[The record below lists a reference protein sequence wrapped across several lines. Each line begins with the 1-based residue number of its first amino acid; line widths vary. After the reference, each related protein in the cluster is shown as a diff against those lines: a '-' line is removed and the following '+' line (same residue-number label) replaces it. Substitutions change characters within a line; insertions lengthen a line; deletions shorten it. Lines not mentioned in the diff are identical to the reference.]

1 MEKSII
7 TTGKTIDDAVE
18 AALRQLGLT
27 RDDVTYQV
35 ISLPKSGLFGTGA
48 VPAKVQVTYE
58 APDLRPAAKAEA
70 APKAEPKPEK
80 KEEAAAPRIA
90 LSSASRSKPKA
101 PAAPKAEVKKP
112 EPKPEAPKPAP
123 KAEPAPK
130 AVEKK
135 HEVKKPAEKKPV
147 EKKAEKPAAPKPERA
162 PKADAAPRAPKV
174 PAAERTYTPAEPGSN
189 EEKIEQFI
197 KGLLEN
203 MGSKAVP
210 HAWSDGEGSYRV
222 ELTGEGLG
230 FLIGRRGET
239 LDAIQHLA
247 NYAVNRSVDGHVR
260 INVDAES
267 YREKREDSLRRYAR
281 KKAQQ
286 VLKNRRR
293 TTLEPMNAYERHVI
307 HASLQDMDNITT
319 HSTGTEP
326 NRRVVIEYVR

>member
-7 TTGKTIDDAVE
+7 TTGKTIEEAVE
-18 AALRQLGLT
+18 TALQQLGLT
-27 RDDVTYQV
+27 RDDVSYQV
-35 ISLPKSGLFGTGA
+35 ISLPKSGFFGIGA

-58 APDLRPAAKAEA
+58 APDLKPAAKAEPKA
-70 APKAEPKPEK
+70 EPEQKPEAPKAEP
-80 KEEAAAPRIA
+80 AAPRIA

-101 PAAPKAEVKKP
+101 QKPVEKKPEAPKAEAAPKPVEKKP
-112 EPKPEAPKPAP
+112 EPKAEKKPEAPK
-123 KAEPAPK
+123 
-130 AVEKK
+130 
-135 HEVKKPAEKKPV
+135 AEKKPM
-147 EKKAEKPAAPKPERA
+147 EKKEKPAKAPKQEVKR
-162 PKADAAPRAPKV
+162 
-174 PAAERTYTPAEPGSN
+174 EYTPAAPGSG

-203 MGSKAVP
+203 MGSQAVP
-210 HAWSDGEGSYRV
+210 HCWSDSENSYRV

-247 NYAVNRSVDGHVR
+247 NYAVNRQLDGHIR

-307 HASLQDMDNITT
+307 HAALQDMDNITT

>member
-18 AALRQLGLT
+18 AALAQLGLT
-27 RDDVTYQV
+27 RDDVSYQV
-35 ISLPKSGLFGTGA
+35 ISLPKSGFFGIGA

-58 APDLRPAAKAEA
+58 APDLKPARADAAPRTEEKKPEAPKEA
-70 APKAEPKPEK
+70 AP
-80 KEEAAAPRIA
+80 RVA
-90 LSSASRSKPKA
+90 LASASRSKPT
-101 PAAPKAEVKKP
+101 APKAEAAPRAEKP
-112 EPKPEAPKPAP
+112 AEKKPEAPKPAEKP
-123 KAEPAPK
+123 
-130 AVEKK
+130 VEKK
-135 HEVKKPAEKKPV
+135 PEAPKKVEAPKPV
-147 EKKAEKPAAPKPERA
+147 EKKAEKKVEKTERKVEK
-162 PKADAAPRAPKV
+162 KAEKV
-174 PAAERTYTPAEPGSN
+174 EKKAEKKAERTYAPAEAGSN
-189 EEKIEQFI
+189 EEKIEVFI

-203 MGSKAVP
+203 MGSQAVP
-210 HAWSDGEGSYRV
+210 HAWADGDNSYRV
-222 ELTGEGLG
+222 DLTGEGLG

-247 NYAVNRSVDGHVR
+247 NYAVNRSIDGHVR
-260 INVDAES
+260 INVDAEC